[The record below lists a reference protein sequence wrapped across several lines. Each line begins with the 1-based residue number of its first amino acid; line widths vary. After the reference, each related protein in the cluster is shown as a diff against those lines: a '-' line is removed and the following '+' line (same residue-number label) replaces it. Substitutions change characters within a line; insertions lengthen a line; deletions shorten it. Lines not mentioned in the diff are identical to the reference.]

1 MSGSRHSVVRAA
13 ALGIAVLLV
22 APALAQEELAEVQ
35 ASVIWIGTVEQGELV
50 RQVRGP
56 GTMERFGRG
65 FHAHVRIAA
74 RQAAEV
80 QLDQSAVI
88 DTRADKLAGRVVHID
103 DRVEEGTVRLVVE
116 ITDDI
121 PESVRPGLAVDAR
134 IQVEQLADVVFVNR
148 PAYAHTDQTM
158 GIFKVIADGS
168 LAERVE
174 VTWGSSSV
182 ESIMVTAGLAVG
194 DQIILSDMSR
204 FATESRLRIVR

>member
-1 MSGSRHSVVRAA
+1 MSGSHHSVVRAA
-13 ALGIAVLLV
+13 SVGIAVLLA
-22 APALAQEELAEVQ
+22 APALAQEDLAEVQ
-35 ASVIWIGTVEQGELV
+35 ASVIWIGTVERGELV

-74 RQAAEV
+74 RQAAEL

-121 PESVRPGLAVDAR
+121 PESVRPGLSVDAR
-134 IQVEQLADVVFVNR
+134 VQVEQLSDVIFVSR
-148 PAYAHTDQTM
+148 PAYGQADQTM
-158 GIFKVIADGS
+158 GIFKLTADGGQ
-168 LAERVE
+168 AERVE

-182 ESIMVTAGLAVG
+182 ESIMVAAGLEVG

-204 FATESRLRIVR
+204 FDTESRLRIVR